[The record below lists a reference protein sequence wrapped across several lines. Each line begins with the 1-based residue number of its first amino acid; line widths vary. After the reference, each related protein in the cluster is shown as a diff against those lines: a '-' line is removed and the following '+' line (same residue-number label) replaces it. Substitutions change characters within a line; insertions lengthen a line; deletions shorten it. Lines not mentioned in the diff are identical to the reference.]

1 MTEKQLQ
8 KKYAD
13 LIKGADLANG
23 RKETVSYLHKAEKVR
38 TKIVKKLKK
47 KCPKCNGYGYR
58 RISID
63 GAKTCLICYGKGFIL
78 NVSQT
83 DSNYTI
89 HNSLKDKSTEEVNN
103 KI

>member
-1 MTEKQLQ
+1 MIEKQLQ

-38 TKIVKKLKK
+38 TKILKKLKK
-47 KCPKCNGYGYR
+47 NCPKCNGHGYR

-63 GAKTCLICYGKGFIL
+63 GAKTCLVCFGKGFVF
-78 NVSQT
+78 NESQ
-83 DSNYTI
+83 NTI
-89 HNSLKDKSTEEVNN
+89 
-103 KI
+103 IF